1 MKDMTGHA
9 IKGIT
14 PPQAWDILQ
23 SDPDATLF
31 DVRTSM
37 EYEYVGHPANAINI
51 PWKEPPGWAV
61 NPQFVDKV
69 RATLA
74 ARPGGKDI
82 ESMPVLTICRSGK
95 RSLAAAEELV
105 LQGFKNVYN
114 VDEGFEGDLDGKK
127 HRNTINGWRHRN
139 LPWEQS

>member
-1 MKDMTGHA
+1 MTGQQ

-23 SDPDATLF
+23 SNPDAVLF
-31 DVRTSM
+31 DVRTRM

-51 PWKEPPGWAV
+51 PWKEPPDWTISPDFTNNV
-61 NPQFVDKV
+61 K
-69 RATLA
+69 A
-74 ARPGGKDI
+74 AITARKGTGADI
-82 ESMPVLTICRSGK
+82 ESVPVLTICRSGK
-95 RSLAAAEELV
+95 RSFAAAEELV
-105 LQGFKNVYN
+105 RQGFKNVYN

-127 HRNTINGWRHRN
+127 HRSTINGWRHRN